1 MTTTKGVNI
10 MVNKKKSLKVDPEKT
25 ILTKTNLVD
34 TETENINKQLKQV
47 HVQSNGL
54 MCYI

>member
-10 MVNKKKSLKVDPEKT
+10 MVNKKKSLKVDLEKT
-25 ILTKTNLVD
+25 TLTKTNLVD